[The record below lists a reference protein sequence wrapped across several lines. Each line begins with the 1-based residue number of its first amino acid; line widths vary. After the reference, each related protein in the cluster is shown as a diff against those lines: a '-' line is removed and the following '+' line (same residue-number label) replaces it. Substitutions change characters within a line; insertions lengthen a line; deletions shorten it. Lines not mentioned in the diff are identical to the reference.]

1 MNFSPGIFQGF
12 SCHYKKTYF
21 PEHLQTVGSEQICTS
36 ARIIT
41 VPEIDSSVIHFLV
54 KAILFR
60 NNKAETEITF
70 LVFIFLTLYPYILP
84 QPFRWLRESCKSL
97 RLLWKSLHSV
107 LPTGT
112 NQKGKILNNSLFIL
126 DFWQVIA

>member
-12 SCHYKKTYF
+12 SYHYKNTYF
-21 PEHLQTVGSEQICTS
+21 PEHLQTAASEQSCTS

-41 VPEIDSSVIHFLV
+41 VPEIDSPVIQFLV

-60 NNKAETEITF
+60 NNKAEIEITF

-84 QPFRWLRESCKSL
+84 QPFR
-97 RLLWKSLHSV
+97 
-107 LPTGT
+107 
-112 NQKGKILNNSLFIL
+112 
-126 DFWQVIA
+126 